1 MFPQGRETVFSALQL
16 SQKRSSSPHVH
27 CILWGA
33 CCFGLEIQGAP
44 LVGMGVSPGRGAVG
58 TRGTLWPG
66 SVQEALA
73 GFLPPAG
80 RAPLVPVLDAIYL
93 AALLGLPTGFPADQ
107 EKHSQ
112 NHVLLSPAPRMAA
125 KVRLQRQDPC
135 RPPSRGQRP
144 EAQRRCHPILCR
156 FQTPL
161 RGLTLELQ
169 AGGPGAPTVSG
180 DKETGSQKGGHGMV
194 APISPGAALGPGRRC
209 DDQVRFCR
217 GWWLLWLAEAQRSA
231 PDLCGETGGRPGHE
245 QESIC

>member
-93 AALLGLPTGFPADQ
+93 AALLGLPTGFP
-107 EKHSQ
+107 
-112 NHVLLSPAPRMAA
+112 
-125 KVRLQRQDPC
+125 
-135 RPPSRGQRP
+135 
-144 EAQRRCHPILCR
+144 
-156 FQTPL
+156 
-161 RGLTLELQ
+161 
-169 AGGPGAPTVSG
+169 
-180 DKETGSQKGGHGMV
+180 
-194 APISPGAALGPGRRC
+194 GAALGPGRRC

-231 PDLCGETGGRPGHE
+231 PDLCGETEGRPGHE